1 MKIIL
6 ASGSPRRKELLS
18 KLVKDYE
25 IIKSDF
31 DETELKEKEKNPE
44 KLVKQLS
51 VKKAESV
58 LSNIK
63 ENYKDF
69 TIIAADTIV
78 YFNGNTLGKPKDEKD
93 AFNMLQKLQGKD
105 NYIYTGMTVI
115 INKNDKLLV
124 QTIIDKIT
132 VTMKKLTDKEIID
145 YIDTKDPLDKAGAY
159 AIQGIGSKNIEKCEG
174 NYNAGIGLNIE
185 VLEKI
190 FKENGII

>member
-93 AFNMLQKLQGKD
+93 AFNMLQKLQGND